1 MESGQRW
8 KAGESIA
15 ESFLNLRFTGTIQKQ
30 EPMKMAVSQSSLTLC
45 LFASRISFQDY
56 NIMMCVFFLVCFA
69 VFVSEEWNEIK
80 KAIDNFN
87 E

>member
-1 MESGQRW
+1 
-8 KAGESIA
+8 
-15 ESFLNLRFTGTIQKQ
+15 
-30 EPMKMAVSQSSLTLC
+30 
-45 LFASRISFQDY
+45 
-56 NIMMCVFFLVCFA
+56 MMCVFFLVCFA